1 VNTPTDDARLRFLS
15 EEDVDL
21 ASLSEQEFA
30 ALSRAALEAMQA
42 SNDADKH
49 CYSHGCIA
57 VEPGFEYLLP
67 RIRSG
72 VL

>member
-1 VNTPTDDARLRFLS
+1 VNTSPCDARLRFLS
-15 EEDVDL
+15 EEDLDL

-30 ALSRAALEAMQA
+30 ALSKAALKAMQT
-42 SNDADKH
+42 SNEVDKH

-57 VEPGFEYLLP
+57 VEFGYEHLLP
-67 RIRSG
+67 RIRSS

>member
-1 VNTPTDDARLRFLS
+1 MNESTERQALRFVS
-15 EEDVDL
+15 EEDIDL
-21 ASLSEQEFA
+21 ASLSREEFA
-30 ALSRAALEAMQA
+30 QLSRAALKAMQA
-42 SNDADKH
+42 SNDADRH

-57 VEPGFEYLLP
+57 VEPGYEHLLP